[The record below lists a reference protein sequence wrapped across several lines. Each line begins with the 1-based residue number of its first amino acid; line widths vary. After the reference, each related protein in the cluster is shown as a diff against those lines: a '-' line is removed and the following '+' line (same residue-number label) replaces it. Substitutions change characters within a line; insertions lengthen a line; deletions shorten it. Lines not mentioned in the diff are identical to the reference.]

1 MEWLSSTV
9 NIATFGRKLVF
20 AHDFSPP
27 RTVLVGRA
35 GLAYTLARIL
45 LVPWSYIVRV
55 TSLPKFLIILSNPV
69 VVDGWAAGT
78 VTEDEYE
85 SLQVSSIEF

>member
-1 MEWLSSTV
+1 V

-45 LVPWSYIVRV
+45 LVP
-55 TSLPKFLIILSNPV
+55 
-69 VVDGWAAGT
+69 
-78 VTEDEYE
+78 
-85 SLQVSSIEF
+85 